1 MDTIRYVT
9 DSKGNNSGLLID
21 FSSAKKTIKS
31 KAGLIALFEDI
42 EDILLVEFTQKE
54 KSFSYKKARKH
65 LFGKRK

>member
-9 DSKGNNSGLLID
+9 DSKGSNSGLLID

-42 EDILLVEFTQKE
+42 EDILAVELTKKE
-54 KSFSYKKARKH
+54 KSISYEKARKQ
-65 LFGKRK
+65 LFGKGK